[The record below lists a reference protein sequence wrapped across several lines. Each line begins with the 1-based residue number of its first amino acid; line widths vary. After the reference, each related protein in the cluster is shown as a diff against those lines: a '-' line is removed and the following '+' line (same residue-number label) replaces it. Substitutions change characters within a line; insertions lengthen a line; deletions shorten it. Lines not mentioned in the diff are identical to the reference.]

1 MLEDQCVRKSKFG
14 GTGQKPPCKPVLG
27 LLYVGLRMRTEVFEI
42 FEVRRHIA
50 GGRVVMEEAASGVGP
65 NRSASKGS
73 SKAAPLGI
81 VRSSKQARQ

>member
-1 MLEDQCVRKSKFG
+1 MRTKEQVQRDRSKARM
-14 GTGQKPPCKPVLG
+14 QASAWV
-27 LLYVGLRMRTEVFEI
+27 VVNAGLRMRTEVFEI

-50 GGRVVMEEAASGVGP
+50 GERVVMEEASSGVGP

-81 VRSSKQARQ
+81 VRSSKHAKQ